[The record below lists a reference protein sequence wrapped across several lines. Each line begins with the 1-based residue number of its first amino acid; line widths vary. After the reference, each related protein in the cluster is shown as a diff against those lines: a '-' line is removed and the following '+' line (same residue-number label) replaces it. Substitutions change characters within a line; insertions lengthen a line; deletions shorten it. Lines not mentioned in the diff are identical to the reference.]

1 MLEQKSITKI
11 VLLYFFVIF
20 LTILNISNIKISG
33 FADIMPLLDLMAIFY
48 FTVFKDRFSL
58 LFVFVL
64 GIWGD
69 ALNGN
74 VLGLTSL
81 CYIILIRLFMLFNNR
96 ILVREN
102 FMQIWQ
108 QFVAFCFLFLFMKWT
123 IFVII
128 NGKPIA
134 IGSLLV
140 QLILSSFCYVLMHM
154 LFDYLST
161 KLLGE

>member
-64 GIWGD
+64 GIWAD

>member
-58 LFVFVL
+58 LFVFAL
-64 GIWGD
+64 GIWAD

>member
-1 MLEQKSITKI
+1 MLEKKSFTKI
-11 VLLYFFVIF
+11 TLLYLFVIF
-20 LTILNISNIKISG
+20 LTILNLSNIKISG
-33 FADIMPLLDLMAIFY
+33 FADIMPMLDLMAVFY
-48 FTVFKDRFSL
+48 FTVFKDKFSL
-58 LFVFVL
+58 WFVFFL
-64 GIWGD
+64 GIWAD

-74 VLGLTSL
+74 ILGLTPL

-102 FMQIWQ
+102 FIQIWQ
-108 QFVAFCFLFLFMKWT
+108 QFIAFCFLFLCMKWT
-123 IFVII
+123 IFVIL

-134 IGSLLV
+134 IGSLFA

-154 LFDYLST
+154 LFDYLSA

>member
-11 VLLYFFVIF
+11 ILLYLFVIF
-20 LTILNISNIKISG
+20 LTILNLSNIKISG

-58 LFVFVL
+58 WFVFII

-81 CYIILIRLFMLFNNR
+81 CFIILIKLFMLFNNR

-102 FMQIWQ
+102 FIQIWQ
-108 QFVAFCFLFLFMKWT
+108 QFVAFCFLFLFMKWA
-123 IFVII
+123 IFVIV
-128 NGKPIA
+128 NAKPIA
-134 IGSLLV
+134 IGSLLM

-154 LFDYLST
+154 LFDYLSA

>member
-11 VLLYFFVIF
+11 ILLYLFVIF
-20 LTILNISNIKISG
+20 LTIINLSNIKISG

-58 LFVFVL
+58 WFVFII

-69 ALNGN
+69 ALNCN
-74 VLGLTSL
+74 VFGLTSL

-102 FMQIWQ
+102 FIQIWQ

-123 IFVII
+123 IFVIV
-128 NGKPIA
+128 NAKPIA
-134 IGSLLV
+134 IGSLLM

-154 LFDYLST
+154 LFDYLSA

>member
-1 MLEQKSITKI
+1 MLEQKSVTKI
-11 VLLYFFVIF
+11 ILLYLFVIF
-20 LTILNISNIKISG
+20 LTILNLSNIKISG
-33 FADIMPLLDLMAIFY
+33 FSDIMPLFDLMAVFY
-48 FTVFKDRFSL
+48 FAIFKDKFSL
-58 LFVFVL
+58 WFIFFIGL
-64 GIWGD
+64 WAD

-74 VLGLTSL
+74 IIGLTSL

-102 FMQIWQ
+102 FIQIWQ
-108 QFVAFCFLFLFMKWT
+108 QFIVFCFLFLFTKWI

-128 NGKPIA
+128 NGKSIA
-134 IGSLLV
+134 FGSLFV

-154 LFDYLST
+154 LFDYLSE

>member
-58 LFVFVL
+58 LFVFVI

-102 FMQIWQ
+102 FIQIWQ

-128 NGKPIA
+128 NGKPLA
-134 IGSLLV
+134 IGSLLM

-154 LFDYLST
+154 LFDYLSA